1 MFIEISQNSQES
13 LFFNR
18 VAGWI
23 FIKNEALAHLPY
35 CEFCETSTNC
45 FFTEHLQE
53 IASRNSK
60 TIHTAK
66 VYYKFFYSAW
76 KETTQIP
83 SKLATAKNPFSSVYN
98 IVTTCFDKW
107 FFILCDN
114 WHRYPEVLYNRHVL
128 ALFEARDSKE
138 VRTLFFISKSSVL
151 IPKWKVPKWSS
162 GMSYLLHFSFS
173 CFFTNKMFQNLKI
186 SRVAGFF

>member
-83 SKLATAKNPFSSVYN
+83 SKLATAKKPFSPVFIILLQLALINDFLFYVIIG
-98 IVTTCFDKW
+98 IVTLRFSTTAMYLRFLK
-107 FFILCDN
+107 
-114 WHRYPEVLYNRHVL
+114 HVIP
-128 ALFEARDSKE
+128 K
-138 VRTLFFISKSSVL
+138 KSVL
-151 IPKWKVPKWSS
+151 CFLSPRVP
-162 GMSYLLHFSFS
+162 
-173 CFFTNKMFQNLKI
+173 C
-186 SRVAGFF
+186 